1 MYFDTYVTKIQSIGI
16 PESFNYRA
24 AFNPHITLKMNG
36 LGEQVQLGL

>member
-16 PESFNYRA
+16 PESFNYGA

-36 LGEQVQLGL
+36 LG